1 MCFHFSADRA
11 DLGCSFHSDPEHQA
25 LSARGITCGF
35 QRERMCAFGFQIVA
49 TPRRLLDRAEPAL
62 VGDQRGFGVRSA
74 GAHHRRAFH
83 LDAPLVFGA
92 LPRKAARYLAAG
104 AAADYFFEVRW
115 RKTLT
120 TLFFNAFAVERNAE
134 GKRASQSQRL
144 LEAGIPILLFPEGG
158 RARAGEFRPYKPGP
172 FALALGTDC
181 PVVPLALVGA
191 SSAMPRGVNWP
202 LKGRMPVT
210 VVIGEPMRGEPDE
223 KPREFSDR
231 VAAKV
236 RELHESIAPVPPH
249 PAGTNTE
256 SPA

>member
-1 MCFHFSADRA
+1 MSYDRFT
-11 DLGCSFHSDPEHQA
+11 SRFQA
-25 LSARGITCGF
+25 GARF
-35 QRERMCAFGFQIVA
+35 VA
-49 TPRRLLDRAEPAL
+49 
-62 VGDQRGFGVRSA
+62 QRGLLKPLVWRLVTVDVI
-74 GAHHRRAFH
+74 GAEHLERLDGGYVVVANHSSH

-115 RKTLT
+115 RKALT

>member
-1 MCFHFSADRA
+1 MSYDRFT
-11 DLGCSFHSDPEHQA
+11 SRFQA
-25 LSARGITCGF
+25 GARF
-35 QRERMCAFGFQIVA
+35 VA
-49 TPRRLLDRAEPAL
+49 
-62 VGDQRGFGVRSA
+62 QRGLLKPLVWRLVTVDVI
-74 GAHHRRAFH
+74 GAEHLERLDGGYVVVANHSSH

-115 RKTLT
+115 RKALT

-158 RARAGEFRPYKPGP
+158 RARAGEFRPYTPGP

>member
-1 MCFHFSADRA
+1 MSYDRFT
-11 DLGCSFHSDPEHQA
+11 SRFQA
-25 LSARGITCGF
+25 GARF
-35 QRERMCAFGFQIVA
+35 VA
-49 TPRRLLDRAEPAL
+49 
-62 VGDQRGFGVRSA
+62 QRGLLKPLVWRLVTVDVI
-74 GAHHRRAFH
+74 GAEHLERLDGGYVVVANHSSH

-115 RKTLT
+115 RKALT

-223 KPREFSDR
+223 KPREFSER
-231 VAAKV
+231 VAARV

-249 PAGTNTE
+249 PAGTKNE

>member
-1 MCFHFSADRA
+1 MSYDRFT
-11 DLGCSFHSDPEHQA
+11 SRFQA
-25 LSARGITCGF
+25 GARF
-35 QRERMCAFGFQIVA
+35 VA
-49 TPRRLLDRAEPAL
+49 
-62 VGDQRGFGVRSA
+62 QRGLLKPLVWRLVTVDVI
-74 GAHHRRAFH
+74 GAEHLERLDGGYVVVANHSSH

-115 RKTLT
+115 RKALT

-223 KPREFSDR
+223 KPREFSER

-249 PAGTNTE
+249 PAGTKNE

>member
-1 MCFHFSADRA
+1 MSYDRFT
-11 DLGCSFHSDPEHQA
+11 SRFQA
-25 LSARGITCGF
+25 GARF
-35 QRERMCAFGFQIVA
+35 VA
-49 TPRRLLDRAEPAL
+49 
-62 VGDQRGFGVRSA
+62 QRGLLKPLVWRLVTVDVI
-74 GAHHRRAFH
+74 GAEHLERLDGGYVVVANHSSH

-115 RKTLT
+115 RKALT
-120 TLFFNAFAVERNAE
+120 TLFFNAFADERNAE

-231 VAAKV
+231 GAAKV